1 MAHYQVYSP
10 DNNGIARIMVA
21 SEENTAFDLITEI
34 MDDID
39 GTRTDIDLFD
49 IRQKSSLTREIKA
62 DIAFDLDAEFD
73 WEVKNLLEEKFSDD
87 AAFLKVLNEI
97 DKRTHISNGRFNKND
112 RTRMLTLLHVLAIFS
127 SKSTTLSMYKL
138 QSRLEEMGVVS
149 VGHQIANAIKC
160 LIDIGFDICKDK
172 DDYYLGEREYND
184 ELLMRILGEASKRSG
199 YINSESEILMIDA
212 LISRLTYDKRVTR
225 REMIAVHFNY
235 YIALLDQ
242 MEVVDEEYKKE
253 TGKNR
258 LIPVLESFDELY
270 SDYEFSINQYLE
282 DARYQ
287 PLSMKNIFDS
297 YVVFA
302 LYFYLMEDN

>member
-1 MAHYQVYSP
+1 
-10 DNNGIARIMVA
+10 
-21 SEENTAFDLITEI
+21 
-34 MDDID
+34 
-39 GTRTDIDLFD
+39 
-49 IRQKSSLTREIKA
+49 
-62 DIAFDLDAEFD
+62 
-73 WEVKNLLEEKFSDD
+73 
-87 AAFLKVLNEI
+87 
-97 DKRTHISNGRFNKND
+97 
-112 RTRMLTLLHVLAIFS
+112 
-127 SKSTTLSMYKL
+127 
-138 QSRLEEMGVVS
+138 
-149 VGHQIANAIKC
+149 
-160 LIDIGFDICKDK
+160 
-172 DDYYLGEREYND
+172 
-184 ELLMRILGEASKRSG
+184 
-199 YINSESEILMIDA
+199 MIDA

-225 REMIAVHFNY
+225 SEMIAVHFNY